1 MSTMNPKGTMDYGFL
16 LDLFETDEL
25 DNILDAIIEAA
36 VARRN
41 YLQDVQGAQNKAT
54 MVPGTRVRICGT
66 IKPKPLSERMH
77 RCECGCVLDRDV
89 AAAHIVHLRAFGA
102 RNWPSVAKPQVAAA

>member
-66 IKPKPLSERMH
+66 IKPKYLLGIPGTVLPRMAN
-77 RCECGCVLDRDV
+77 RRGDIMVELDYRAGRYSKVLNIP
-89 AAAHIVHLRAFGA
+89 ASCLEMI
-102 RNWPSVAKPQVAAA
+102 